1 MRRSRRRRGWR
12 LSRSMRTSRILSTDA
27 GQVARARG
35 RARKGGLVRRRL
47 REKEGSGGCA
57 VAIAPSS
64 GKILRE
70 ESSEN
75 SDGLIDLMNRWIDW
89 TTRLLRGWLI
99 RSDSIQNYLPVIC
112 QNGMDGWFWFSATRQ
127 EYCRYQQDGYRKRKI
142 WHAANKIEM

>member
-12 LSRSMRTSRILSTDA
+12 LSRSMRTSRILSADA
-27 GQVARARG
+27 GQVAGARG
-35 RARKGGLVRRRL
+35 RARKRGLVRRRL
-47 REKEGSGGCA
+47 REAEESGGCA

-112 QNGMDGWFWFSATRQ
+112 QNGMDGWFWFFATRQ
-127 EYCRYQQDGYRKRKI
+127 EYCRCPQDGYRKRKI
-142 WHAANKIEM
+142 WHDANKIEM